1 MPMKNDF
8 SREGLFSMMILH
20 NHFARVTL
28 ITRTSLVSGR
38 GPPRWRPCPGPG
50 RTRGGRG
57 SRRAHLGEL
66 VREREGEH
74 SRLLLVR
81 RPNAEGPAN
90 ALKQST
96 IAGRG
101 FGRAGVAAAGSRAG
115 SGPLSGWR
123 LAVGC
128 RRSDSWKSRPPRPT
142 DDGGGRGYG
151 DGNVHSLAIPSLQ
164 REICTGR
171 RAGARGVIVLR
182 TPTNNL
188 SVSLTEEETS

>member
-74 SRLLLVR
+74 SRLLLLR

-115 SGPLSGWR
+115 SGPLSGSR

-128 RRSDSWKSRPPRPT
+128 GRSDSWKSRPPRPT
-142 DDGGGRGYG
+142 DDGGGR
-151 DGNVHSLAIPSLQ
+151 VTATATCIPWQFPACSGRFAQ
-164 REICTGR
+164 AGGRGREVLSSS
-171 RAGARGVIVLR
+171 ARQ
-182 TPTNNL
+182 PTTCL
-188 SVSLTEEETS
+188 CR